1 MVVFN
6 SLSNLEPKV
15 GEESCGQC
23 ACRALFVSFK
33 PIYRFAMIWKM
44 NAESLANK
52 TDLRR
57 SLFVDYYKAM
67 RREGWLLLL
76 DEDRP
81 VAIGLLG
88 LGEYLVSL

>member
-1 MVVFN
+1 MQFVGVPFFVFRGTKLGDIN
-6 SLSNLEPKV
+6 HELE
-15 GEESCGQC
+15 
-23 ACRALFVSFK
+23 
-33 PIYRFAMIWKM
+33 

-67 RREGWLLLL
+67 RKEGWLLLL

>member
-1 MVVFN
+1 MFRSTKLGDIN
-6 SLSNLEPKV
+6 HELE
-15 GEESCGQC
+15 
-23 ACRALFVSFK
+23 
-33 PIYRFAMIWKM
+33 

>member
-1 MVVFN
+1 MN
-6 SLSNLEPKV
+6 
-15 GEESCGQC
+15 
-23 ACRALFVSFK
+23 
-33 PIYRFAMIWKM
+33 WM

>member
-1 MVVFN
+1 MFKGTKLGDIN
-6 SLSNLEPKV
+6 HELE
-15 GEESCGQC
+15 
-23 ACRALFVSFK
+23 
-33 PIYRFAMIWKM
+33 

>member
-1 MVVFN
+1 MFRGTKLGDIN
-6 SLSNLEPKV
+6 HELE
-15 GEESCGQC
+15 
-23 ACRALFVSFK
+23 
-33 PIYRFAMIWKM
+33 

-67 RREGWLLLL
+67 RREGGLLLL

>member
-1 MVVFN
+1 MFRSTKLGDIN
-6 SLSNLEPKV
+6 HELE
-15 GEESCGQC
+15 
-23 ACRALFVSFK
+23 
-33 PIYRFAMIWKM
+33 
-44 NAESLANK
+44 NAESLANI

-57 SLFVDYYKAM
+57 SLFVDYDKAM

>member
-1 MVVFN
+1 MAI
-6 SLSNLEPKV
+6 KV
-15 GEESCGQC
+15 NARETELKIGREATYHS
-23 ACRALFVSFK
+23 
-33 PIYRFAMIWKM
+33 AMIWKM
-44 NAESLANK
+44 KQIRRFLRHKKENAESLANK

-67 RREGWLLLL
+67 RKEGWLLLL

>member
-1 MVVFN
+1 MFRGTKLGDIN
-6 SLSNLEPKV
+6 HELE
-15 GEESCGQC
+15 
-23 ACRALFVSFK
+23 
-33 PIYRFAMIWKM
+33 

>member
-1 MVVFN
+1 MFRGTKFGDIN
-6 SLSNLEPKV
+6 HELE
-15 GEESCGQC
+15 
-23 ACRALFVSFK
+23 
-33 PIYRFAMIWKM
+33 
-44 NAESLANK
+44 NAESLVNK

>member
-1 MVVFN
+1 MAI
-6 SLSNLEPKV
+6 KV
-15 GEESCGQC
+15 NARETELKFGKEATYHS
-23 ACRALFVSFK
+23 
-33 PIYRFAMIWKM
+33 AMIWKM
-44 NAESLANK
+44 KQIRRFLRHKKENAESLANK

-67 RREGWLLLL
+67 RKEGWLLLL

>member
-1 MVVFN
+1 MFRGTKLGN
-6 SLSNLEPKV
+6 INHELE
-15 GEESCGQC
+15 
-23 ACRALFVSFK
+23 
-33 PIYRFAMIWKM
+33 

>member
-1 MVVFN
+1 MFRGTKLGDIN
-6 SLSNLEPKV
+6 HELE
-15 GEESCGQC
+15 
-23 ACRALFVSFK
+23 
-33 PIYRFAMIWKM
+33 
-44 NAESLANK
+44 NTESLANK